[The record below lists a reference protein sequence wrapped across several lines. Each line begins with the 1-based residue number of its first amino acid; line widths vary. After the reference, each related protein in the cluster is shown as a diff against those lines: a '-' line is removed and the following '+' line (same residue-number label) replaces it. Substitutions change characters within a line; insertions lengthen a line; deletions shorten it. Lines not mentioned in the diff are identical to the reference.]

1 MRESITIQSH
11 KGPYE
16 VTFTENIERI
26 IESKSAKGGF
36 IVCDSNIWEL
46 HHVCWEKIVDRNKI
60 TLVDATEENKSLE
73 GVTKVIRTLLSKEFR
88 RDNTI
93 LAIGGGVI
101 QDIASFAAS
110 IIFRGVDWIYV
121 PTTLL
126 SQADSCI
133 GSKTSIN
140 LENIKNV
147 IGNFYPPK
155 QIYTDLNFLTSLSKD
170 DIRSGIGEMYHYFF
184 YDNNPL
190 IYELTEEYND
200 LLTSRTGLYPYLRES
215 LMIKRSI
222 IEIDEFDQS
231 SRRKFN
237 YGHTFGHAIETMSNF
252 QVKHG
257 LAVTMGMDVANY
269 ISMKMGV
276 LEAKGYAHMK
286 KILSTNMPEYR
297 LAEHDVDRYLTIL
310 AKDKKNQGSQLRCIL
325 CRGLGEL
332 FIENVDIDKKLRE
345 ILKEYSRQNLQ

>member
-1 MRESITIQSH
+1 MRESITIQSY

-16 VTFTENIERI
+16 VTFTEDITRI
-26 IESKSAKGGF
+26 IESKSAKGSF
-36 IVCDSNIWEL
+36 IVCDSNVWEL
-46 HHVCWEKIVDRNKI
+46 HHLCWEKIVDLNRI
-60 TLVDATEENKSLE
+60 ALIDATEENKSLA
-73 GVTKVIRTLLSKEFR
+73 GVKNVVRALLSKDFR

-101 QDIASFAAS
+101 QDIASFVAS

-147 IGNFYPPK
+147 IGNFYPPR

-170 DIRSGIGEMYHYFF
+170 DIRSGIGEIYHYFF

-190 IYELTEEYND
+190 IYELAEEYND

-215 LMIKRSI
+215 LMIKKSL
-222 IEIDEFDQS
+222 IEIDEFDQGP
-231 SRRKFN
+231 RRKFN
-237 YGHTFGHAIETMSNF
+237 YGHTFGHAIEAISNF
-252 QVKHG
+252 EVKHG

-269 ISMKMGV
+269 ISMKRGV
-276 LEAKGYAHMK
+276 LGAKGYDQMK
-286 KILSTNMPEYR
+286 QILSTNMPEYR

-325 CRGLGEL
+325 CRGLGDL
-332 FIENVDIDKKLRE
+332 FIENLDIDNKLRK
-345 ILKEYSRQNLQ
+345 ILEEYSRDNL